1 MSYSLIRSRTFW
13 TLMFMVATDVI
24 AAYGNLFTP
33 DTLAVINLALTSL
46 ASYFHLQ
53 TGKSTTG
60 QN

>member
-1 MSYSLIRSRTFW
+1 
-13 TLMFMVATDVI
+13 MFMVATDVI